1 MTDTK
6 SLLYKATFSASAGL
20 PISYLL
26 NITIL
31 PLFITELRENVLIAG
46 ALIAIPFLM
55 ASTIRIFVIDYI
67 YQRHG
72 INLDPAHLLKKAVR
86 HTA

>member
-1 MTDTK
+1 MINAK
-6 SLLYKATFSASAGL
+6 SLLYKASFSASAGL

-31 PLFITELRENVLIAG
+31 PFFVTELQENILIAG
-46 ALIAIPFLM
+46 ALISIPFLM
-55 ASTIRIFVIDYI
+55 ASTIRIFVIDYV

-72 INLDPAHLLKKAVR
+72 INIDPAHLLKNLRRNK
-86 HTA
+86 

>member
-1 MTDTK
+1 M
-6 SLLYKATFSASAGL
+6 

-26 NITIL
+26 NISIL

-46 ALIAIPFLM
+46 ALIAIPFLL

-72 INLDPAHLLKKAVR
+72 INLDPSHLIKKVVR